1 MTERTLDILDRP
13 EVLGVLFHPRRE
25 AGLPHLGAGTH
36 TVRLPVADGI
46 HVGGKIF
53 VSRPKA
59 PVIIYFHGNG
69 EIASDYEA
77 IAPLY
82 TRLGLTLF
90 VIDYRGYGTSDGSPT
105 ATALLAD
112 AKASFAAA
120 PGVMAERG
128 VEAGPL
134 FVMGRSLGSA
144 AALEIVNTVRE
155 GITGLILESGFAY
168 TFPLI
173 ERLGFLRLPDAN
185 EASDGFGNLAKI
197 SRCTLP
203 TLIIHGE
210 RDFIIPVGDGR
221 ALYEASP
228 AADNQLL
235 AVPGAGHNDLMLVG
249 RRVYFEAIAQFCNR
263 AAGQP
268 PGQPEDQPQG

>member
-25 AGLPHLGAGTH
+25 AGVPRLGAGSH

-53 VSRPKA
+53 TSRPKA
-59 PVIIYFHGNG
+59 PVILYFHGNG

-90 VIDYRGYGTSDGSPT
+90 VIDYRGYGVSDGSPT

-112 AKASFAAA
+112 ARASFAAA

-144 AALEIVNTVRE
+144 AALEIVDTVQD
-155 GITGLILESGFAY
+155 GIAGLILESGFAH

-173 ERLGFLRLPDAN
+173 ERLGFIRLSEAN
-185 EASDGFGNLAKI
+185 EASDGFGNLDKI
-197 SRCTLP
+197 GRCTLP

-210 RDFIIPVGDGR
+210 RDFIIPISDGQD
-221 ALYEASP
+221 LYEASP
-228 AADNQLL
+228 AADKQLL

-249 RRVYFEAIAQFCNR
+249 RKSYFETIAQFCNR
-263 AAGQP
+263 AA
-268 PGQPEDQPQG
+268 D